1 MAKKRLGIIQSRGIG
16 DIIIALPI
24 ARYYYERDWDVYW
37 PILEE
42 FLPNVVDH
50 VPWVKWI
57 PVARDSGKFFYDIPL
72 ERLKNFRCDEILPLY
87 QSLSGHPEFVS
98 RPEFQ
103 IYKFDQY
110 KYSVAGVPF
119 LEKWRLKDCVTRDPE
134 AEQKVYERVTQPDR
148 PYAVVHLDGSD
159 FRADF
164 DRSMIPPDWDLVEID
179 TATTPS
185 VFNWLRVLEKAE
197 SIVCVDSVIA
207 NMVDQMGVGEDRYWI
222 PRSHIH
228 LTPVLGGDW
237 TVLDP
242 SPEVARKIK
251 IFVSS

>member
-1 MAKKRLGIIQSRGIG
+1 
-16 DIIIALPI
+16 
-24 ARYYYERDWDVYW
+24 
-37 PILEE
+37 
-42 FLPNVVDH
+42 
-50 VPWVKWI
+50 
-57 PVARDSGKFFYDIPL
+57 
-72 ERLKNFRCDEILPLY
+72 
-87 QSLSGHPEFVS
+87 VS